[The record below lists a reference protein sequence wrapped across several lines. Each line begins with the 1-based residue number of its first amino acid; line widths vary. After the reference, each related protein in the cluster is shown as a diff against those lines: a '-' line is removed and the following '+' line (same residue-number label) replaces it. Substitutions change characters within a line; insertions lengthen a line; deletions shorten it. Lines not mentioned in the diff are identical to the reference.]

1 MTIRDFLSECNLD
14 KRTAEQIICSV
25 LKIDISSLIVHP
37 ETEINQE
44 DLNRLYDIVR
54 DSENGKPLAYILE
67 SRFFFHNE
75 FYTPQGVLIPQ
86 PDTETLVEQAI
97 LTAKSFSDKTRIDI
111 LDMCAGTGCIGISV
125 AKELVPYFSEIYLTL
140 SDISEKAYEVFSV
153 NVDNL
158 ISEKNIHVNKV
169 LGNLF
174 ENING
179 KYNLILSNPPYIK
192 TSVIPTLEREVQA
205 EPLLALDGG
214 EDGLNLITKIICE
227 SRKYAEK
234 NACMLMEIG
243 YDQGI
248 QVTELFR
255 QNFFHNVQLIRD
267 LGMRDRVVKGFF

>member
-1 MTIRDFLSECNLD
+1 MTIRDFLSECNLG
-14 KRTAEQIICSV
+14 KHTAEQIICSV
-25 LKIDISSLIVHP
+25 LKVDISFLITHP
-37 ETEINQE
+37 ETEICQD
-44 DLNRLYDIVR
+44 DLNLLHNIVR
-54 DSENGKPLAYILE
+54 ESENGKPLAYILE
-67 SRFFFHNE
+67 NRFFFHNE

-97 LTAKSFSDKTRIDI
+97 ITAKNCSDKTCIDI

-125 AKELVPYFSEIYLTL
+125 AKELAPYFREIYLTL

-153 NVDNL
+153 NTDNL
-158 ISEKNIHVNKV
+158 ITEENIHVKKV

-179 KYNLILSNPPYIK
+179 KYDLILSNPPYIK
-192 TSVIPTLEREVQA
+192 TSVIPTLDREVQA

-214 EDGLNLITKIICE
+214 EDGLYLISKIIRE
-227 SRKYAEK
+227 SRKYAKEK
-234 NACMLMEIG
+234 ACMLMEIG

-255 QNFFHNVQLIRD
+255 QNSFQDVQLIRD
-267 LGMRDRVVKGFF
+267 LGLRDRVVKGFF